1 MAQFV
6 AHASLD
12 LVDEAKWETS
22 NLYEGN
28 GAMLLRFCLFIYYL
42 FVSAGFWSLWTVLM
56 NWASQVL
63 LQQAVSYSTKLHP
76 LPLQPLSLP
85 NPSFISPMML

>member
-42 FVSAGFWSLWTVLM
+42 FVCL
-56 NWASQVL
+56 QVSE
-63 LQQAVSYSTKLHP
+63 VCGP
-76 LPLQPLSLP
+76 
-85 NPSFISPMML
+85 F

>member
-42 FVSAGFWSLWTVLM
+42 FVSAGF
-56 NWASQVL
+56 
-63 LQQAVSYSTKLHP
+63 
-76 LPLQPLSLP
+76 
-85 NPSFISPMML
+85 